1 MFRFE
6 PKELENLIYLKEL
19 TVLKSYISLMKKI
32 LQSLLI
38 LITLLHLNACQQR
51 HFGYL
56 SKVKVK
62 QNPSQNIA
70 KEKKEISD
78 KKETENSEAEIV
90 EEIISAE
97 ADSTANLVG
106 STRNLIGKKPI
117 ETKGIK
123 SSKENPIKR
132 KYPINKKQYD
142 SPNIPA
148 YIALALSVLSSSGI
162 LLDLLIFDGGVFFLI
177 SMILA
182 IPILILGIVG
192 LNKYRREKARDG
204 YVASIIAIVFGSL
217 AILFFIILLIILLVF
232 LTSGGFY

>member
-1 MFRFE
+1 
-6 PKELENLIYLKEL
+6 
-19 TVLKSYISLMKKI
+19 MKKI

-38 LITLLHLNACQQR
+38 LITLLHLNACQHK

-62 QNPSQNIA
+62 QNPTQNIA

-97 ADSTANLVG
+97 ADSSANLVG

-117 ETKGIK
+117 ERKEIK
-123 SSKENPIKR
+123 STKETQTKR
-132 KYPINKKQYD
+132 YFPKGKKQYD

-148 YIALALSVLSSSGI
+148 YIALALIVFSGAAI
-162 LLDLLIFDGGVFFLI
+162 LLDLFLFGSGIFILIN
-177 SMILA
+177 MILA

-192 LNKYRREKARDG
+192 LNNYRREKARDG

-217 AILFFIILLIILLVF
+217 SILFFIILLILLILSFF
-232 LTSGGFY
+232 LF

>member
-1 MFRFE
+1 
-6 PKELENLIYLKEL
+6 
-19 TVLKSYISLMKKI
+19 MKKI

-38 LITLLHLNACQQR
+38 LITLLQLNACQHRQ
-51 HFGYL
+51 FGYL

-62 QNPSQNIA
+62 QNPTQSSS
-70 KEKKEISD
+70 KEKKEIS
-78 KKETENSEAEIV
+78 KEKEVEIV
-90 EEIISAE
+90 EIEKEEEIISAE
-97 ADSTANLVG
+97 ADSAVNLVG
-106 STRNLIGKKPI
+106 SNRNLIGKKPI
-117 ETKGIK
+117 GKKEIMHSQDLKIK
-123 SSKENPIKR
+123 KNAPKD
-132 KYPINKKQYD
+132 KKQYD

-162 LLDLLIFDGGVFFLI
+162 LLDLLIFDNGIFFTI

-217 AILFFIILLIILLVF
+217 AILFFVILFILLLVF
-232 LTSGGFY
+232 LSSGGFY

>member
-1 MFRFE
+1 
-6 PKELENLIYLKEL
+6 
-19 TVLKSYISLMKKI
+19 MKKKLYYLFI
-32 LQSLLI
+32 LSLLF
-38 LITLLHLNACQQR
+38 HLNACQQR

-62 QNPSQNIA
+62 QNPTQNIA

-106 STRNLIGKKPI
+106 SNRNLIGKEPI
-117 ETKGIK
+117 ETK
-123 SSKENPIKR
+123 EIKR
-132 KYPINKKQYD
+132 NKETQTKRSFPKDKKQYD

-148 YIALALSVLSSSGI
+148 YIALALSVISSTGI
-162 LLDLLIFDGGVFFLI
+162 LLDLLVLDEGVFFILA
-177 SMILA
+177 MILA
-182 IPILILGIVG
+182 IPILILGIIG

-204 YVASIIAIVFGSL
+204 YAASIIAIVYGSL
-217 AILFFIILLIILLVF
+217 AILFFIILLIILLAI
-232 LTSGGFY
+232 LSTGGFY